1 MAERF
6 RLATDLPDPAEDIA
20 QEALIKLWELIRN
33 DYPVKDVEALAVKIT
48 KNLCVDRLRKRRL
61 KQLPIIG
68 DDYKGGDPASNA
80 VDEADLN
87 VMKEVLYEGLTD
99 TQKKY
104 IIMRN
109 EWGLTLDEISNQ
121 TGKPKPIIK
130 VTIAN
135 ARKIMLKKLE
145 GKTIVEYNTSVSTM
159 IFDGKRQLVKVHQIR
174 TADYKPKPGLEDVV
188 LYIDGEIVDKA
199 AIEKLEAKDIESM
212 VVNKSEGWIRVFLLI
227 ALRGESENRKPST
240 TPFVNPC
247 KNGFYC
253 LSLQTGSLTF
263 ERFWDIFGIRF

>member
-1 MAERF
+1 MTGKEFGNKTEKFRGRLTSLAERF
-6 RLATDLPDPAEDIA
+6 RLATGLPDPAEDVV
-20 QEALIKLWELIRN
+20 QEALMKLWELIRK

-68 DDYKGGDPASNA
+68 DDYKGGDPASSA
-80 VDEADLN
+80 VDEADFN

-121 TGKPKPIIK
+121 TGKPKPSIK

-135 ARKIMLKKLE
+135 ARKIMLEK
-145 GKTIVEYNTSVSTM
+145 
-159 IFDGKRQLVKVHQIR
+159 LVKV
-174 TADYKPKPGLEDVV
+174 
-188 LYIDGEIVDKA
+188 
-199 AIEKLEAKDIESM
+199 
-212 VVNKSEGWIRVFLLI
+212 
-227 ALRGESENRKPST
+227 
-240 TPFVNPC
+240 
-247 KNGFYC
+247 
-253 LSLQTGSLTF
+253 
-263 ERFWDIFGIRF
+263 

>member
-1 MAERF
+1 MTGKEFGNKTEEFRGRLTSLAERF
-6 RLATDLPDPAEDIA
+6 RLATGLPDPAEDVV
-20 QEALIKLWELIRN
+20 QEALMKLWELIRK

-68 DDYKGGDPASNA
+68 DDYKGGDPASSA
-80 VDEADLN
+80 VDEADFN

-121 TGKPKPIIK
+121 TGKPSIK

-135 ARKIMLKKLE
+135 ARKIMLEK
-145 GKTIVEYNTSVSTM
+145 
-159 IFDGKRQLVKVHQIR
+159 LVKV
-174 TADYKPKPGLEDVV
+174 
-188 LYIDGEIVDKA
+188 
-199 AIEKLEAKDIESM
+199 
-212 VVNKSEGWIRVFLLI
+212 
-227 ALRGESENRKPST
+227 
-240 TPFVNPC
+240 
-247 KNGFYC
+247 
-253 LSLQTGSLTF
+253 
-263 ERFWDIFGIRF
+263 

>member
-1 MAERF
+1 M
-6 RLATDLPDPAEDIA
+6 PDPAEDVA
-20 QEALIKLWELIRN
+20 QEALMKLWELIRK

-68 DDYKGGDPASNA
+68 DDYKGGDPASSA
-80 VDEADLN
+80 VDEADFN

-121 TGKPKPIIK
+121 TGKPKPSIK

-135 ARKIMLKKLE
+135 ARKIMLEK
-145 GKTIVEYNTSVSTM
+145 
-159 IFDGKRQLVKVHQIR
+159 LVK
-174 TADYKPKPGLEDVV
+174 L
-188 LYIDGEIVDKA
+188 
-199 AIEKLEAKDIESM
+199 
-212 VVNKSEGWIRVFLLI
+212 
-227 ALRGESENRKPST
+227 
-240 TPFVNPC
+240 
-247 KNGFYC
+247 
-253 LSLQTGSLTF
+253 
-263 ERFWDIFGIRF
+263 